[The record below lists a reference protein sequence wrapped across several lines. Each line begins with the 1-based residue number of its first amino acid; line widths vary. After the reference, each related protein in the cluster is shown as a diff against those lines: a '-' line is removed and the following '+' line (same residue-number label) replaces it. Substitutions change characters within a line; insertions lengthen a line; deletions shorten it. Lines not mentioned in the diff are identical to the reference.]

1 MKMSVNI
8 WPRWL
13 AAPYVPAVLSEIP
26 FNSQLMD
33 VREQDAP

>member
-13 AAPYVPAVLSEIP
+13 AAPHIPAALSEIP